1 MQSTNSL
8 AVFLHVFSFG
18 YASSVYLIF
27 GLPFSSTLSRLVRQT
42 TRPRRPLRRSRG
54 SIRHRCPPI
63 WACQQRQWP
72 LSSALR
78 LNRVSRNPP
87 VRTALNW
94 VQNNVGEPLR
104 LRPFGTLHRAWAIAG
119 QIRVWLHL
127 IATDSECIRQGHCT
141 AQTATFEACI
151 QHPGRALLAL
161 NSGLTSRY
169 IASSCLVA
177 HFLASPRAQ
186 VLKGPPAED
195 ESSQSQPCEAAF
207 AVHEAA

>member
-1 MQSTNSL
+1 MPICRCAWHVLSCFTCGCVQTAACKIPQSKGLCCSAAVDSLRCAWHHTRIKQSPPVCSMQSTNSL

-127 IATDSECIRQGHCT
+127 IATDSECIRQG
-141 AQTATFEACI
+141 Q
-151 QHPGRALLAL
+151 QG
-161 NSGLTSRY
+161 SDSRLK
-169 IASSCLVA
+169 IL
-177 HFLASPRAQ
+177 FL
-186 VLKGPPAED
+186 E
-195 ESSQSQPCEAAF
+195 
-207 AVHEAA
+207 